1 METPTTLTSDI
12 RVVAIDE
19 THHWKKEL
27 QDICGTI
34 KTVYMYDSSV
44 TTNCCEITPSYALT
58 PLYYIAE
65 NEISDEVHETLHNEL
80 ANEEEV
86 RYFHCNVI
94 DELQSEEYHGNFDF
108 VSSEDEEYNEGWEE
122 AKEYLNCNHVI

>member
-1 METPTTLTSDI
+1 METATTFTSDI

-19 THHWKKEL
+19 THHWTKEL

-44 TTNCCEITPSYALT
+44 TTNCCEITPSYELT
-58 PLYYIAE
+58 PLYYITE
-65 NEISDEVHETLHNEL
+65 NDISDEVDEILLNEL
-80 ANEEEV
+80 ANDEA

-94 DELQSEEYHGNFDF
+94 DELQSEEYSGNFEF
-108 VSSEDEEYNEGWEE
+108 ASSEDEEYKDGWKE
-122 AKEYLNCNHVI
+122 AREYLNGNHLI